1 MNTGMN
7 AEIKT
12 VGLIGLGAVGALYS
26 ERLLESGAD
35 LRVIVDEDR
44 KARYE
49 RDGVLV
55 NGVRV
60 NFPYA
65 TPKEAAPV
73 DVLIVATKAG
83 GLETALETAAGFV
96 GENTLMI
103 SLINGVTSEG
113 VMAARFGE
121 KNVLY
126 AVAQGMDA
134 TKTGNSLVYKQSG
147 MIVLGEKEEGPVSAR
162 VQRVADY
169 LIAHGVKVMPVT
181 DMVRRQWGKLML
193 NVGLNQATMV
203 FSCDYAGVQREGKP
217 REVMLGAMREAQMI
231 AGLEGYPISEEEYA
245 GWVALADG
253 LSPAGKPSMAQDGD
267 AKRKSEVEL
276 FAGTM
281 VRLAKKHG
289 VSVPVNAWLYERVK
303 EIEAGYS
310 V

>member
-1 MNTGMN
+1 M
-7 AEIKT
+7 EIKS

-35 LRVIVDEDR
+35 FCVIVDEAR
-44 KARYE
+44 KARYMQE
-49 RDGVLV
+49 GVLV

-60 NFPYA
+60 DFPYA
-65 TPKEAAPV
+65 TPDDAAPV

-83 GLETALETAAGFV
+83 GLDAALETAAGFV
-96 GENTLMI
+96 GENTLLI

-134 TKTGNSLVYKQSG
+134 VKEGNSLVYRQSG
-147 MIVLGEKEEGPVSAR
+147 MIVLGEREAGTVSAR
-162 VQRVADY
+162 VQQVADY
-169 LIAHGVKVMPVT
+169 LNAHGVKTLPVE

-203 FSCDYAGVQREGKP
+203 FECDYSGVQREGRP

-231 AGLEGYPISEEEYA
+231 AGLEGYPISEAEFE

-253 LSPAGKPSMAQDGD
+253 LSPSGKPSMRQDGE
-267 AKRKSEVEL
+267 AKRRSEVEL
-276 FAGTM
+276 FSGTM

-289 VSVPVNAWLYERVK
+289 VSVPVNAWLYERIR
-303 EIEAGYS
+303 EIEAAY
-310 V
+310 